1 MPVEETVPESVVEEE
16 ELGLVEPGSETF
28 DGAANFIE
36 RTIQCIEPFD
46 AVSFEVTPVNF
57 PVYIKESK
65 FNTNDDYD
73 YGPFVVLETKLH
85 NAKLAISSFVV
96 NFAYEGTYV
105 FGDFQTPETP
115 QTIVFVTSEKNE
127 VCLGQT
133 QWPMTSEN
141 MKRFGFVKKPVT
153 LKEFDAWLHYIPPFF
168 IAVAFILCA
177 VQAVIEA
184 RIEASELERR
194 MRREKASAT
203 LRKYFKKKQDKFD
216 KVDYL
221 GDMYKLIKQTLDE
234 IKKQIAENN
243 RRTEEEGK
251 DNMNTMLKEKYSVLM
266 DLLRSGGD
274 KDLDVIKTKVNS
286 MLFNLRFKDG
296 RSLQEVLESKQMQ
309 LRLKEEEAKLKE
321 MEEAEKQAKQ
331 GGNSS
336 DSFVSE
342 DFSDSEN
349 DSFISSSS
357 KTHSKDDEDAEKNE
371 DEDVDLMKANEG
383 LADDML
389 AHKAALRKK
398 REEFLANID
407 DNLSQKQKDE
417 MLKAF
422 DDQQAILAAA
432 IQKEQQDQD
441 NKLKARLAAR
451 KKQEK
456 KNALEANQE
465 VEDKQLVITEIQ
477 DRIDHLLVEKD
488 QVEEKGVN
496 TKALKAEREEEYKN
510 RMNALQAEQD
520 EKIRN
525 LREEYLQKV
534 KNAKNANE
542 KDKLLEEMGK
552 RLKSVEA
559 NLADEKKRQEA

>member
-1 MPVEETVPESVVEEE
+1 
-16 ELGLVEPGSETF
+16 
-28 DGAANFIE
+28 
-36 RTIQCIEPFD
+36 
-46 AVSFEVTPVNF
+46 
-57 PVYIKESK
+57 
-65 FNTNDDYD
+65 
-73 YGPFVVLETKLH
+73 
-85 NAKLAISSFVV
+85 
-96 NFAYEGTYV
+96 
-105 FGDFQTPETP
+105 
-115 QTIVFVTSEKNE
+115 
-127 VCLGQT
+127 
-133 QWPMTSEN
+133 
-141 MKRFGFVKKPVT
+141 
-153 LKEFDAWLHYIPPFF
+153 
-168 IAVAFILCA
+168 
-177 VQAVIEA
+177 
-184 RIEASELERR
+184 
-194 MRREKASAT
+194 
-203 LRKYFKKKQDKFD
+203 
-216 KVDYL
+216 
-221 GDMYKLIKQTLDE
+221 
-234 IKKQIAENN
+234 
-243 RRTEEEGK
+243 
-251 DNMNTMLKEKYSVLM
+251 MNTMLKEKYSVLM